1 VEFTNEFQVPVDV
14 DTAFATLIDL
24 ERVAPCMPGAQLEEV
39 DGDTYTGRVKVK
51 VGPMQVTYR
60 GTAEVVEIDHDAK
73 RAAIKA
79 AGKEARGA
87 GTASAD
93 VVATLTSDGD
103 DTTTVT
109 VVTDLAVTGKPAQFG
124 RGVMADV
131 GARIIDTFAERLEA
145 MLQEEGVVG
154 EEAPPPAAAEG
165 APSPDAAAD
174 TTTTAAEETPAE
186 PAVPREATAPA
197 GPGPEAIATG
207 AAAAGP
213 RRIAPIPG
221 REDDALDL
229 LDVAGPATLKRL
241 VPLVA
246 ALLAVLGLIWWW
258 RRR

>member
-93 VVATLTSDGD
+93 VVATLRSDGD

-131 GARIIDTFAERLEA
+131 GARIIDTFAERLQA

-154 EEAPPPAAAEG
+154 EETPPPAAAEG

-174 TTTTAAEETPAE
+174 TTATGAEEAPAE
-186 PAVPREATAPA
+186 PAAPRET

-213 RRIAPIPG
+213 RRIAPLPG

-246 ALLAVLGLIWWW
+246 ALLAVLGLVWWL

>member
-93 VVATLTSDGD
+93 VVATLRSDGD

>member
-24 ERVAPCMPGAQLEEV
+24 ERVAPCLPGAQLEEV

-51 VGPMQVTYR
+51 VGPIQVTYR

-79 AGKEARGA
+79 AGKETRGA
-87 GTASAD
+87 GTATAD
-93 VVATLTSDGD
+93 VVATLASDGD

-131 GARIIDTFAERLEA
+131 GGRIIDTFAERLEA

-154 EEAPPPAAAEG
+154 EEAPVE
-165 APSPDAAAD
+165 
-174 TTTTAAEETPAE
+174 PAE
-186 PAVPREATAPA
+186 PGEGATPPA
-197 GPGPEAIATG
+197 PGPEAIATG

-213 RRIAPIPG
+213 RRIAPTPG

-246 ALLAVLGLIWWW
+246 VLLAVLGLAWWW